1 MTRFRS
7 FIACEL
13 PVSAAVAD
21 VEGVHAWQRT
31 HKTGMLQYTRLDHE
45 AFGTLLRTLCGLQ
58 LRTIIQQTAQGALG
72 PC

>member
-1 MTRFRS
+1 
-7 FIACEL
+7 
-13 PVSAAVAD
+13 
-21 VEGVHAWQRT
+21 
-31 HKTGMLQYTRLDHE
+31 MLQYTRLDHE